1 MRMNK
6 IILFLFACLAAVC
19 VYANTCIYNGV
30 QVSLYSETVDCYNGS
45 AYIRVTVNDKN
56 VGRVRCQVECNGK
69 REWIDINI
77 DNGQG
82 SYNLANVFPMQNNMS
97 YRVKL
102 VERAGQCY

>member
-1 MRMNK
+1 MK
-6 IILFLFACLAAVC
+6 KFLLFLFACLTTVC
-19 VYANTCIYNGV
+19 VYANTCTYNGV
-30 QVSLYSETVDCYNGS
+30 QVSLYSEDVSCYNGQ

-56 VGRVRCQVECNGK
+56 VARVRCQVECNGK

-82 SYNLANVFPMQNNMS
+82 SYNLANVFHLSNNTN

-102 VERAGQCY
+102 VAGAGQCY